1 MLVTFEKRLVAKKPT
16 ENKKIF
22 VTINPPNI
30 NEIKFFSSTNKNGPG
45 TTPLLII
52 NPINIA
58 AAPDPGIPNARVGI
72 RVPATTEL
80 LAVSGAAIPSS
91 TPVPNFSPIFD
102 HFFLVYKQSWT
113 L

>member
-1 MLVTFEKRLVAKKPT
+1 MKKISAKKPT

-80 LAVSGAAIPSS
+80 LAVLVLLYLHLHQSQIFLQFL
-91 TPVPNFSPIFD
+91 TTFSC
-102 HFFLVYKQSWT
+102 V
-113 L
+113 